1 VRSALLP
8 SVAALCALAL
18 ATAEGRAASGETPA
32 AREQARLCEKLAGAA
47 GVTACRQALQL
58 GIAAPRRA
66 AVREQLAR
74 HLAALEDWD
83 ALADHFRESTSLAP
97 QDALAWQRL
106 GLTLLFGLHQPKE
119 AASALEQAV
128 RLAPANAEARAGLA
142 QALAASGRSADAA
155 AQFAEAL
162 RLDPSVLDGR
172 PAAQA
177 SYEAARR
184 GAPWP

>member
-1 VRSALLP
+1 VRSALLS
-8 SVAALCALAL
+8 SVAALCVLAL
-18 ATAEGRAASGETPA
+18 AAAEGHAASAETAA
-32 AREQARLCEKLAGAA
+32 AREQARLCEKLAGAP

-66 AVREQLAR
+66 AVCEQLAR

-97 QDALAWQRL
+97 QDAFAWQRL
-106 GLTLLFGLHQPKE
+106 GLTLLFGLHQPSE

-128 RLAPANAEARAGLA
+128 RLAPASADAHAGLA
-142 QALAASGRSADAA
+142 QALAASGRPADAA

-162 RLDPSVLDGR
+162 RLDPNVLDGR